1 MRECESVRIVELR
14 NCGVL
19 RWGAAI
25 AGALLVHVLLA
36 AAIVWYVECAPGPTV
51 MAELDLSSVELS
63 FSDEKTESE
72 TVAPALPAAA
82 RHEVAAPKQE
92 ECPSEFRRE
101 KPLPPEPGAYKFPEP
116 KEEVR
121 PIETEKDLR
130 RETLDEEPEASDA
143 KPQVAA
149 PAQARVDAPPRP
161 KRAIKPEYPKGARQ
175 RGEQGNVVLE
185 IEIGADGVCVAAR
198 VAVSCGFAELD
209 AAAVKAALAARF
221 VPAKAG
227 ERSVASAARL
237 TLSFRLKQ
245 AY

>member
-72 TVAPALPAAA
+72 TVAPSLPAAV
-82 RHEVAAPKQE
+82 RHEVAGPKQE
-92 ECPSEFRRE
+92 ECPSEVRRE

-130 RETLDEEPEASDA
+130 RETLDEDPEASDA

-161 KRAIKPEYPKGARQ
+161 KRAIRPEYPKGARQ
-175 RGEQGNVVLE
+175 RGEQGEVTVE
-185 IEIGADGVCVAAR
+185 IEVDSEGR
-198 VAVSCGFAELD
+198 VSAVKVVGSSGFAELD
-209 AAAVKAALAARF
+209 DAAVRAVRAATF
-221 VPAKAG
+221 VPAKSGGRAV
-227 ERSVASAARL
+227 SSAARL
-237 TLSFRLKQ
+237 TLAFRLK
-245 AY
+245 